1 MALAQDE
8 PASALPQW
16 TLGERL
22 AKARHHAGL
31 EQGDLA
37 QRLKVSRQTIG
48 FWETGRT
55 RPRDFMAV
63 IREWSEATH
72 VPVGWLLDV
81 DSASCLSSLD
91 DQTSFLLPDGREAF
105 DFLRHPAGYQN
116 VA

>member
-1 MALAQDE
+1 MALAEDE
-8 PASALPQW
+8 RPGLPQW

-31 EQGDLA
+31 EQGDMA
-37 QRLKVSRQTIG
+37 RLLGVSRQTIG

-63 IREWSEATH
+63 IREWGEATQ
-72 VPVGWLLDV
+72 VPVAWLLDL
-81 DSASCLSSLD
+81 DGASCLPSLE
-91 DQTSFLLPDGREAF
+91 DQTSFLLPDGSEAF
-105 DFLRHPAGYQN
+105 DFLRHPAGFRS